1 MSMKAFFPSALLL
14 VLTTAGPGLAADDLE
29 TYLTEDKGRKVL
41 KEPLTLRE
49 EQGGIAGITGTLWTV
64 EPSGKWRVERFRRDK
79 DGSEDRTPMRSGTLS
94 AAQLEALAKTLAAR
108 DLAGLPVKT
117 GRKAPVNPHN
127 ITITF
132 GKKSATIQGLPARG
146 AIRSRSTSG
155 SPSPPRK
162 RPTPGSVSG
171 SPMWSRP
178 WNRPVRR
185 RAGPDPGPD
194 SLNDD

>member
-1 MSMKAFFPSALLL
+1 MKAFFPSALLL
-14 VLTTAGPGLAADDLE
+14 VLTTAGPGLAADDLD

-64 EPSGKWRVERFRRDK
+64 EPSGKWRVERFRRNK
-79 DGSEDRTPMRSGTLS
+79 DGSEHRTPMRSGTLS

-108 DLAGLPVKT
+108 DMAGLPVKT

-132 GKKSATIQGLPARG
+132 GKKSATIQGLPARRG
-146 AIRSRSTSG
+146 HTVAEHIRKSIAATEKADAGVRERFAHVVEAVESPCQEEGRS
-155 SPSPPRK
+155 
-162 RPTPGSVSG
+162 
-171 SPMWSRP
+171 
-178 WNRPVRR
+178 
-185 RAGPDPGPD
+185 
-194 SLNDD
+194 